1 MIRDISLSTSTIE
14 GEFCDEFGLVRTA
27 KKTEDSRPLC
37 KADHYHSWF
46 SKQVMKEAL
55 KMPGAAR
62 EREEQRFGWTSLE
75 SSDDDDEQGINEK
88 EKVPQW
94 VEENVRQW
102 VEEEEEEG
110 TCCELVI

>member
-1 MIRDISLSTSTIE
+1 
-14 GEFCDEFGLVRTA
+14 
-27 KKTEDSRPLC
+27 
-37 KADHYHSWF
+37 
-46 SKQVMKEAL
+46 MKEAL

-75 SSDDDDEQGINEK
+75 SSDDDDEQGLNET
-88 EKVPQW
+88 EKVP
-94 VEENVRQW
+94 QW